1 MVAPWLR
8 LCALLHPYLSIHLH
22 LRVWVCLGLRE
33 AARQGSTKG
42 VVYMER

>member
-1 MVAPWLR
+1 MAAALR
-8 LCALLHPYLSIHLH
+8 VLHPYLSIH

-42 VVYMER
+42 VVYMAR